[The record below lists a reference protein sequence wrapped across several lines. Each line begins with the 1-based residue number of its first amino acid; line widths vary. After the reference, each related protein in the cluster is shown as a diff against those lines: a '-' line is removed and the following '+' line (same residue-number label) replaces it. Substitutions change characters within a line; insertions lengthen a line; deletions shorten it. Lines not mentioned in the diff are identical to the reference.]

1 MSDHRQSAIFFA
13 RENYKSFLEHLISL
27 ASIASVSTNPDNIPD
42 MTRAANNLSNRLI
55 SLGMKNVEIFP
66 TKGHPVIY
74 GELINQFEKCP
85 TMLVYGHYDV
95 QPSEPDELWISKPFE
110 PTIRGEYLYARGA
123 SDMKGQVA
131 AILSAIESA
140 AHSGPLPVN
149 IKIILEGEEEIGS
162 PNLAEFISEHK
173 SLLSCDFALNPDAG
187 MIGADVPTII
197 YALRGLAY
205 FELRVY
211 GPEHDLH
218 SGLYGGIVHNPAQAL
233 CELISGM
240 HDSEGRITLPGY
252 YDHVTPLTN
261 EERKEMARLE
271 MGEDYYKQ
279 QTGVPQTWGEVGFTP
294 NERVGARPTL
304 EINGLLSGFTGKGS
318 KTVIPSYA
326 MAKISMRLVPNQD
339 PKEVYQQLLR
349 YLELNAPPTIRWE
362 VTSMASG
369 PAAFTDPNHPAAIAL
384 ANALETVW
392 GTRPVYKREG
402 GSIPV
407 VTDMQNI
414 LGVESVLTGFGLPD
428 DNIHAPNEKLHLP
441 TWSKGIEALIHF
453 IYNLRENL
461 PVENTKAI

>member
-1 MSDHRQSAIFFA
+1 MSDQRQSAILFA
-13 RENYKSFLEHLISL
+13 RENHKSFLENLISL
-27 ASIASVSTNPDNIPD
+27 ASIPSVSTNPANIPD
-42 MTRAANNLSNRLI
+42 MQRAANNLLHRLV
-55 SLGMKNVEIFP
+55 SLGMNNVQIFP
-66 TKGHPVIY
+66 TEGHPVIY
-74 GELINQFEKCP
+74 GELINKDEGLR

-110 PTIRGEYLYARGA
+110 PTIQGDYLYARGA
-123 SDMKGQVA
+123 SDMKGQIA
-131 AILSAIESA
+131 AVLSAIESA
-140 AHSGPLPVN
+140 LHFGPLPVN

-162 PNLAEFISEHK
+162 PNLAGFIADHT

-187 MIGADVPTII
+187 MISSDTPTII

-240 HDSEGRITLPGY
+240 HDSQGRITLPGF
-252 YDHVTPLTN
+252 YDQVSQLTD

-271 MGEDYYKQ
+271 MGEDYFKQ
-279 QTGVPQTWGEVGFTP
+279 QTGVPQTWGEAGFTP

-339 PKEVYQQLLR
+339 PKEVHQQLLQ
-349 YLELNAPPTIRWE
+349 YLELHAPPTIRWE
-362 VTSMASG
+362 LTPMASG
-369 PAAFTDPNHPAAIAL
+369 PAAFTDPNHPAAISL
-384 ANALETVW
+384 AKALEAVW

-407 VTDMQNI
+407 VSDMQNI
-414 LGVESVLTGFGLPD
+414 LGIEIGFDRFWP
-428 DNIHAPNEKLHLP
+428 PQ
-441 TWSKGIEALIHF
+441 
-453 IYNLRENL
+453 
-461 PVENTKAI
+461 